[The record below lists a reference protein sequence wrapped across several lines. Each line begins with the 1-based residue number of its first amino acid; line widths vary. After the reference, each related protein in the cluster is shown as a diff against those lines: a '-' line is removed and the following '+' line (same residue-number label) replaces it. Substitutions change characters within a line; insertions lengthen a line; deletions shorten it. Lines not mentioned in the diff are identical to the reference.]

1 MAGGLILGLA
11 EAYTQ
16 GYVSTR
22 WSDLAVFTLL
32 IAFMLFRPQ
41 GLFGKPDIKKV

>member
-16 GYVSTR
+16 GYWDTR
-22 WSDLAVFTLL
+22 WSDVVVFSIL
-32 IAFMLFRPQ
+32 IAFMIVRPQ
-41 GLFGKPDIKKV
+41 GLLGRADLRKV